1 MSNAIFIGWGPAV
14 RGREGKSLEVFG
26 EALAYWTGLQ
36 QRGEVESFETYQL
49 EQHGGDLGGFL
60 IAKGDPEKLARI
72 CNSEEFVRLNARASF
87 VVENFGV
94 VRAWTGDA
102 MQQLFGIFGSMAA
115 EFGA

>member
-1 MSNAIFIGWGPAV
+1 MPNAIFIGWGPAV

-26 EALAYWTGLQ
+26 EALAYFTRLQ
-36 QRGEVESFETYQL
+36 QQGEIESFETYAL

-72 CNSEEFVRLNARASF
+72 SNSDEFVRLTVRSSF
-87 VVENFGV
+87 IVENFGV
-94 VRAWTGDA
+94 VRAWTGA
-102 MQQLFGIFGSMAA
+102 EMQQLFGMFGSMVA